1 MQLSVPSSHHSETDG
16 EGSVRHS
23 PEASF
28 RGAPTVRTGK
38 AANSAVSETA
48 SQKSSDIEY
57 EDSEHSEAVWLSRA
71 QSRVEEL
78 RKLFNLPPSEVCC
91 HSSLYTLKN
100 DVWNSAT
107 HAFEPSFALHIIWN
121 V

>member
-1 MQLSVPSSHHSETDG
+1 MQPSVPSSHHSDEEG

-28 RGAPTVRTGK
+28 RGAPTVPIGK
-38 AANSAVSETA
+38 AANSAVSETV
-48 SQKSSDIEY
+48 SQKSSEIEY

-78 RKLFNLPPSEVCC
+78 RKLFNLPPSEV
-91 HSSLYTLKN
+91 
-100 DVWNSAT
+100 D
-107 HAFEPSFALHIIWN
+107 F
-121 V
+121 

>member
-91 HSSLYTLKN
+91 HKPLHVLKK
-100 DVWNSAT
+100 DVWMIKKVCYT
-107 HAFEPSFALHIIWN
+107 RP
-121 V
+121 